1 MFSIQVGEEYRK
13 FVVSTRYYE
22 INPYELQAR
31 IGNVLALETE
41 IGSRLETEETIEDD
55 DMNVITLKELEEFMN
70 ENSTPKVSTT

>member
-13 FVVSTRYYE
+13 FVVSTRYYD
-22 INPYELQAR
+22 INPYQLQAS

-70 ENSTPKVSTT
+70 ENSTPKVSI